1 MAKINYHD
9 SRQLVKALDD
19 VATKYCDDEL
29 ILRIS
34 EAVHAEAV
42 SLIWPLTAFI
52 QLASEVFRTEMSLAI
67 SQCEDLLEK
76 MNIGILQR
84 FVDGKF
90 SGGIRHENDTVH
102 A

>member
-1 MAKINYHD
+1 M
-9 SRQLVKALDD
+9 VKALDD

-29 ILRIS
+29 ILRSS

-42 SLIWPLTAFI
+42 WPLTAFI
-52 QLASEVFRTEMSLAI
+52 QRASEVVRTEMSLAI

>member
-1 MAKINYHD
+1 
-9 SRQLVKALDD
+9 
-19 VATKYCDDEL
+19 
-29 ILRIS
+29 
-34 EAVHAEAV
+34 
-42 SLIWPLTAFI
+42 
-52 QLASEVFRTEMSLAI
+52 MSLAI

>member
-1 MAKINYHD
+1 MNNNNECARPPARFTPASVMGNNEFYW
-9 SRQLVKALDD
+9 SG
-19 VATKYCDDEL
+19 
-29 ILRIS
+29 
-34 EAVHAEAV
+34 
-42 SLIWPLTAFI
+42 LTAFI
-52 QLASEVFRTEMSLAI
+52 QQASEVVRTEIVSLAI